1 MTPQT
6 RRTAQRTAVAALL
19 VAAAVGLGG
28 CEQLKAIGDMVGLG
42 SEAPQTAPSPP
53 PRRPRPAATAASPA
67 PGRPGAPVPAP
78 AVATASPALPAP
90 AGQPPKPGAPGRAQ
104 PAQGGSPAPVVAA
117 GRPAEPDASI
127 TVQPP
132 PAAAAA
138 APPAPSMPAG
148 GRPARP
154 DVPVQGSVA
163 PAVAT
168 APQLAASPLPVRLPE
183 VAEPFDPAGKRDP
196 FRPYVTSAEL
206 AERRSKEQL
215 SPLQRLELSQL
226 RLVAIVWGMRRN
238 HAMVEDSG
246 GVGYVLR
253 VGTKVGPN
261 GGRVA
266 RITPDAVY
274 VEESFRDAT
283 GSVLTN
289 QITLRLPQKNPGGKG
304 S

>member
-1 MTPQT
+1 M
-6 RRTAQRTAVAALL
+6 A
-19 VAAAVGLGG
+19 
-28 CEQLKAIGDMVGLG
+28 
-42 SEAPQTAPSPP
+42 
-53 PRRPRPAATAASPA
+53 PAAQ
-67 PGRPGAPVPAP
+67 
-78 AVATASPALPAP
+78 AVATAVSPAQPGA
-90 AGQPPKPGAPGRAQ
+90 AGQPTSAPAPTATGGM
-104 PAQGGSPAPVVAA
+104 PAAPVVAA
-117 GRPAEPDASI
+117 SL
-127 TVQPP
+127 
-132 PAAAAA
+132 
-138 APPAPSMPAG
+138 PAG
-148 GRPARP
+148 TGAP
-154 DVPVQGSVA
+154 VPRVPGL
-163 PAVAT
+163 PT
-168 APQLAASPLPVRLPE
+168 AQEA
-183 VAEPFDPAGKRDP
+183 FDPTGKRDP

-215 SPLQRLELSQL
+215 SPLQQLELSQL

-289 QITLRLPQKNPGGKG
+289 QITLRLPQRNPGGKG